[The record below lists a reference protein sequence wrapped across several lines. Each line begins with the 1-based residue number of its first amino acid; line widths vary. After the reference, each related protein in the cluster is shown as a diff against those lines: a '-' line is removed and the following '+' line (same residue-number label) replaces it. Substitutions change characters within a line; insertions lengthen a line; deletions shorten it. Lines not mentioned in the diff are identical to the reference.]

1 MTSLTGIWHGLYSYP
16 RYLQPVYFVATLV
29 SFGKGF
35 SGTTHEALVG
45 VHGAPLT
52 AFATVDGALEGYAIS
67 FLKFYDGSGGMRHSV
82 NYDGTLRADGNE
94 IDGTWNIAGSWS
106 GRFLMIRNRGAS
118 EAAVRKVY
126 EEAP

>member
-1 MTSLTGIWHGLYSYP
+1 MTCLTGVWHGLYSYP
-16 RYLQPVYFVATLV
+16 RYFEPVYFVATLV

-45 VHGAPLT
+45 AHGAPLK
-52 AFATVDGALEGYAIS
+52 AFASVDGAHEDHAVS
-67 FLKFYDGSGGMRHSV
+67 FLKSYDGSGGMRHSV
-82 NYDGTLRADGNE
+82 SYDGTLLADENE
-94 IDGTWNIAGSWS
+94 IDGTWTVAGSWS

-126 EEAP
+126 EEAR